1 MEKRARVQ
9 PLFPFCR
16 TSLEYLWVS
25 RYLSSVSVYVRVVYV
40 TTVSDFSVPYVQ
52 GNVLGEFSTFSLSN
66 SLLGARDS
74 RIDCR

>member
-1 MEKRARVQ
+1 MEKRARIEKRVQ
-9 PLFPFCR
+9 VSAGI
-16 TSLEYLWVS
+16 SL
-25 RYLSSVSVYVRVVYV
+25 RVYVRVVYV
-40 TTVSDFSVPYVQ
+40 TTVSDFSVPYVR